1 MWRVRTGTSAS
12 GERSAYDGAGQLRRH
27 GGAAPPSV
35 RALHARAAKADA
47 TAFAA
52 LVREYDRPLRELAYR
67 LLDDHQR
74 MDDVLQEAYAKAFRS
89 LPRFRG
95 ESALGT
101 WLYRIVYNTCL
112 DDLRRQRRTAARE
125 QPVAEAPPTGAP
137 STRASSSRSRRRSRR
152 RCARCRVGAGGRAAR
167 RRARARLPRGI
178 VRPGVP
184 RGTVAS
190 RLNRARAALRS
201 ALAAAEGRG

>member
-1 MWRVRTGTSAS
+1 MRVASDQRTT
-12 GERSAYDGAGQLRRH
+12 AGQLRRH
-27 GGAAPPSV
+27 GGAAPRAV
-35 RALHARAAKADA
+35 RDLHARAAGADA

-125 QPVAEAPPTGAP
+125 QPVAEAPPTAAAVDPGELVAEQTTLAAALRAL
-137 STRASSSRSRRRSRR
+137 SASERAVVLLVDAHGLDYHEASS
-152 RCARCRVGAGGRAAR
+152 V
-167 RRARARLPRGI
+167 L
-178 VRPGVP
+178 GVP

-201 ALAAAEGRG
+201 ALAAAEGPA

>member
-1 MWRVRTGTSAS
+1 MRVASDQRTT
-12 GERSAYDGAGQLRRH
+12 AGQLRGH
-27 GGAAPPSV
+27 GGAAPPAV
-35 RALHARAAKADA
+35 RDLHARAARSDA

-125 QPVAEAPPTGAP
+125 QPVAEAPPTAAAVDPGELVAEQTTLAAALRAL
-137 STRASSSRSRRRSRR
+137 SASERAVVLLVDAHGLDYHEASS
-152 RCARCRVGAGGRAAR
+152 V
-167 RRARARLPRGI
+167 L
-178 VRPGVP
+178 GVP

-201 ALAAAEGRG
+201 ALAAAEGPA

>member
-1 MWRVRTGTSAS
+1 MRVASDQRTT
-12 GERSAYDGAGQLRRH
+12 AGQLRRH

-47 TAFAA
+47 SAFAA

-112 DDLRRQRRTAARE
+112 DDLRRQRRTEARE
-125 QPVAEAPPTGAP
+125 QPVAEAPPTGASVDP
-137 STRASSSRSRRRSRR
+137 GELVAEQTALAAALRTLSSSERAVVLLVDAHGLDYHEASS
-152 RCARCRVGAGGRAAR
+152 V
-167 RRARARLPRGI
+167 L
-178 VRPGVP
+178 GVP

-201 ALAAAEGRG
+201 ALTAAEGPA